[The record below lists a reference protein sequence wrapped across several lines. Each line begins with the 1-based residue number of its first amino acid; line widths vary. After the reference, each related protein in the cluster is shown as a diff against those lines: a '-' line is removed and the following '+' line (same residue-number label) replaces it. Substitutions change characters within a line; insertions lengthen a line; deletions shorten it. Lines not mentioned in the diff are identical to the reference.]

1 MKAKIKVDIDL
12 YTDTDDL
19 VYSEPITDMYIGKPN
34 LLAHRVDTILIPAA
48 AADTEY
54 TFPGDGVEI
63 LYILT
68 NNDISIKLNA
78 NTNDAF
84 AIKADRISPTEA
96 KYGVYLATTSNITAL
111 FFSNSGQES
120 ATIKIIGFS
129 L

>member
-48 AADTEY
+48 ADDTAY
-54 TFPGDGVEI
+54 TFPGNGVEV

-68 NNDISIKLNA
+68 NNDVSIKLNA
-78 NTNDAF
+78 DTNDSF
-84 AIKADRISPTEA
+84 TIKADRISPTES
-96 KYGVYLATTSNITAL
+96 KYGVYLATTSNITSL
-111 FFSNSGQES
+111 YFTNSGQET